1 MTGETLWLTEAD
13 VTGLMNLD
21 EAILALEAGLTEE
34 REGQAIN
41 MTKTHAI
48 WGEGDTLHAI
58 GAVFPRLGWFGTK
71 TWGHTRQG
79 ATPIFL
85 LWEAA
90 TGHLAAVIEA
100 FALGQMRSGGI
111 SGVATRCL
119 ADPAADE
126 LAVIGSGKQA
136 LTQVAAVALVR
147 QLKRVRIFSPTVAN
161 RSAFAERLRR
171 EDFGFEVV
179 EAGDVAE
186 AVLDAPIVTTVT
198 RAREPFLEAAM
209 VAPGAHVNAVGAIT
223 PERRE
228 LAPSLLARCGL
239 MAIDNPADSRLASE
253 LANAFP
259 GKESTIRL
267 ADLVGRPRP
276 ALAPGGDL
284 TIFKTLGMGI
294 SDLSLAV
301 ELLRRARAARLGR
314 SFPHPVRAAPRLKR

>member
-136 LTQVAAVALVR
+136 LTKVAAVALVR

-186 AVLDAPIVTTVT
+186 AVRDAPIVTTVT

-284 TIFKTLGMGI
+284 TIFKTL
-294 SDLSLAV
+294 DLSLAV

>member
-186 AVLDAPIVTTVT
+186 AVRDAPIVTTVT